1 VDPFSLLLAAQAAV
15 SFVKK
20 GCEMLQEGRAI
31 IDDFKSDAEGIVGE
45 IKATIETVTGLWDW
59 IQGLFKFTK
68 TENKFTKTDSYSEQV
83 NAPLIAQ
90 KPIKASPKRQ
100 DEPEVL
106 QLKTIAGISDK
117 LGEFFE
123 IQKKLKDYYRSLE
136 EASIKD
142 YKPDQNSAIKA
153 KDRVFVELQ
162 LEQMTVDIRET
173 MVYAPKELKD
183 FYSRFLAMYGKIEEE
198 QEFARLQQVRRAKYK
213 KWQRERL
220 HNQLVD
226 LWVVLAGATFVLAM
240 LVGILWDLKIQATA
254 RSQFWLVS

>member
-1 VDPFSLLLAAQAAV
+1 MDPFSLLLAAQAAV

-45 IKATIETVTGLWDW
+45 VKATIETVKGLWDW
-59 IQGLFKFTK
+59 VQNLFKFTK
-68 TENKFTKTDSYSEQV
+68 PEVKFTKPEVT
-83 NAPLIAQ
+83 LINEGKTTKSIKQ
-90 KPIKASPKRQ
+90 KDP
-100 DEPEVL
+100 EPEVL

-123 IQKKLKDYYRSLE
+123 IQKKLKDYYRNLE
-136 EASIKD
+136 EASIND

-198 QEFARLQQVRRAKYK
+198 QEFARLQQIRRAKYK

-240 LVGILWDLKIQATA
+240 LVAILWDLKIQATA
-254 RSQFWLVS
+254 RSQFWLAS

>member
-1 VDPFSLLLAAQAAV
+1 LAAQAAV
-15 SFVKK
+15 SFVKQ
-20 GCEMLQEGRAI
+20 GCEYLQAGRAI
-31 IDDFKSDAEGIVGE
+31 IDEFKDDAEGVIGE
-45 IKATIETVTGLWDW
+45 VKATIETVTGLWDW
-59 IQGLFKFTK
+59 IQNLFKFTK
-68 TENKFTKTDSYSEQV
+68 PEVKFTKPE
-83 NAPLIAQ
+83 
-90 KPIKASPKRQ
+90 IKHKAALQ

-106 QLKTIAGISDK
+106 QLKAIAGISDK

-136 EASIKD
+136 DESLTD
-142 YKPDQNSAIKA
+142 YNPEQNSAIKA

-198 QEFARLQQVRRAKYK
+198 QEFARLQQIRRARYK

-220 HNQLVD
+220 HNRLVD
-226 LWVVLAGATFVLAM
+226 LWVVLAGAAFLLAM
-240 LVGILWDLKIQATA
+240 VGAILWDLKIQATV
-254 RSQFWLVS
+254 RSQFWLLS

>member
-1 VDPFSLLLAAQAAV
+1 LAAQAAV
-15 SFVKK
+15 SFVKQ
-20 GCEMLQEGRAI
+20 GCEYLQAGRAI
-31 IDDFKSDAEGIVGE
+31 IDEFKDDADGVIGE
-45 IKATIETVTGLWDW
+45 VKATIETVTGLWDW
-59 IQGLFKFTK
+59 LKNLLSGNSNNKEPASTPLAIVADEPKKIIK
-68 TENKFTKTDSYSEQV
+68 TAKVEREN
-83 NAPLIAQ
+83 
-90 KPIKASPKRQ
+90 
-100 DEPEVL
+100 PEVL

-136 EASIKD
+136 DESLTD
-142 YKPDQNSAIKA
+142 YNPEQNSAIKA

-198 QEFARLQQVRRAKYK
+198 QEFARIQQIRKARLK

-220 HNQLVD
+220 HNRLVD
-226 LWVVLAGATFVLAM
+226 LWVVLAGATFLLAM
-240 LVGILWDLKIQATA
+240 LGAILWDLKTQATV
-254 RSQFWLVS
+254 RSQFWLLS

>member
-1 VDPFSLLLAAQAAV
+1 MAAQAAV
-15 SFVKK
+15 SFVKQ
-20 GCEMLQEGRAI
+20 GCEYLQAGRAI
-31 IDDFKSDAEGIVGE
+31 IDEFKDDADGVIGE
-45 IKATIETVTGLWDW
+45 VKATIETVTGLWDW
-59 IQGLFKFTK
+59 VKNLLGLAN
-68 TENKFTKTDSYSEQV
+68 NKEVSEQV
-83 NAPLIAQ
+83 NTPLTEQ
-90 KPIKASPKRQ
+90 KTIKASQKKQ
-100 DEPEVL
+100 DNPEVL

-136 EASIKD
+136 DESLTD
-142 YKPDQNSAIKA
+142 YNPDQNAAIKA

-198 QEFARLQQVRRAKYK
+198 QEFARLQQIRKARLK

-220 HNQLVD
+220 HNRLVD
-226 LWVVLAGATFVLAM
+226 LWVILAGATFLLAM
-240 LVGILWDLKIQATA
+240 VGAILWDLKIQAAA
-254 RSQFWLVS
+254 RLQFWLLS

>member
-1 VDPFSLLLAAQAAV
+1 MDPFSLLLAAQAAV
-15 SFVKK
+15 SFVKQ
-20 GCEMLQEGRAI
+20 GCAYLQEGRAL
-31 IDDFKSDAEGIVGE
+31 IDEFKGNAESIVGE
-45 IKATIETVTGLWDW
+45 VKATIETVTGLWAW
-59 IQGLFKFTK
+59 VKNLLGLTGNKEK
-68 TENKFTKTDSYSEQV
+68 TVSYPEQNKSSQIAHK
-83 NAPLIAQ
+83 AP
-90 KPIKASPKRQ
+90 KASLKRQ
-100 DEPEVL
+100 EEPEVL

-123 IQKKLKDYYRSLE
+123 IQKKLKDYYRNLE
-136 EASIKD
+136 DESIND
-142 YKPDQNSAIKA
+142 YNPNQNAATKA

-198 QEFARLQQVRRAKYK
+198 QEFARLQQIRRARYK

-220 HNQLVD
+220 HNKLVD
-226 LWVVLAGATFVLAM
+226 LWVALAGATFVLTILA
-240 LVGILWDLKIQATA
+240 VILWSLRIQDIA

>member
-1 VDPFSLLLAAQAAV
+1 MAAQAAV
-15 SFVKK
+15 SFVKQ
-20 GCEMLQEGRAI
+20 GCEYLQAGRAI
-31 IDDFKSDAEGIVGE
+31 IDEFKDDADGVIGE
-45 IKATIETVTGLWDW
+45 VKATIETVTGLWDW
-59 IQGLFKFTK
+59 VKNLLGLAN
-68 TENKFTKTDSYSEQV
+68 NKEVSEQV
-83 NAPLIAQ
+83 NAPLTEK
-90 KPIKASPKRQ
+90 KPIKASQKKQ
-100 DEPEVL
+100 DNPEVL

-136 EASIKD
+136 DESLTD
-142 YKPDQNSAIKA
+142 YNPDQNAAIKA

-198 QEFARLQQVRRAKYK
+198 QEFARLQQIRKARLR

-220 HNQLVD
+220 HNRLVD
-226 LWVVLAGATFVLAM
+226 LWVVLAGATFILAM
-240 LVGILWDLKIQATA
+240 VGAILWDLKTQATV
-254 RSQFWLVS
+254 RSQFWLLS

>member
-1 VDPFSLLLAAQAAV
+1 LAAQAAV
-15 SFVKK
+15 SFVKQ
-20 GCEMLQEGRAI
+20 GCEYLQAGRAI
-31 IDDFKSDAEGIVGE
+31 IDEFKDDADGVIGE
-45 IKATIETVTGLWDW
+45 VKATIETVTGLWDW
-59 IQGLFKFTK
+59 IQSLFKFTK
-68 TENKFTKTDSYSEQV
+68 PEVKFTKLE
-83 NAPLIAQ
+83 
-90 KPIKASPKRQ
+90 IKHKAASQ

-106 QLKTIAGISDK
+106 QLKAIAGISDK

-136 EASIKD
+136 DESLTD
-142 YKPDQNSAIKA
+142 YNPEQNSAIKA

-198 QEFARLQQVRRAKYK
+198 QEFARLQQIRRARYK

-220 HNQLVD
+220 HNRLVD
-226 LWVVLAGATFVLAM
+226 LWVVLAGATFLLAM
-240 LVGILWDLKIQATA
+240 LGAILWDLKTQATV
-254 RSQFWLVS
+254 RSQFWLLS

>member
-1 VDPFSLLLAAQAAV
+1 VDIFSLLLAARAAV
-15 SFVKK
+15 SFVKQ
-20 GCEMLQEGRAI
+20 GCEYLQAGRAI
-31 IDDFKSDAEGIVGE
+31 IDEFKDDAEGIVGE
-45 IKATIETVTGLWDW
+45 VKATIETVTGLWGW
-59 IQGLFKFTK
+59 VTNLFSGKQNGK
-68 TENKFTKTDSYSEQV
+68 SETQIV
-83 NAPLIAQ
+83 LPSMP
-90 KPIKASPKRQ
+90 KPQAKPVAKKAKP
-100 DEPEVL
+100 EPEVI

-136 EASIKD
+136 EDSIND
-142 YKPDQNSAIKA
+142 YKPNQNSATKA

-162 LEQMTVDIRET
+162 LEQMTVEIRET

-220 HNQLVD
+220 HNKLVD

-240 LVGILWDLKIQATA
+240 LVAILWDLKIQTIA
-254 RSQFWLVS
+254 RSQFWLAS

>member
-1 VDPFSLLLAAQAAV
+1 LAAQAAV
-15 SFVKK
+15 SFVKQ
-20 GCEMLQEGRAI
+20 GCEYLQAGRAI
-31 IDDFKSDAEGIVGE
+31 IDEFKDDADGVIGE
-45 IKATIETVTGLWDW
+45 VKATIETVAGLWDW
-59 IQGLFKFTK
+59 IKNLLGLAN
-68 TENKFTKTDSYSEQV
+68 NKEVSEQV
-83 NAPLIAQ
+83 NTPLTEQ
-90 KPIKASPKRQ
+90 KPIKASQKKQ
-100 DEPEVL
+100 DNPEVL

-136 EASIKD
+136 DESLTD
-142 YKPDQNSAIKA
+142 YNPDQNAAIKA

-198 QEFARLQQVRRAKYK
+198 QEFARLQQIRKARLK

-220 HNQLVD
+220 HNRLVD
-226 LWVVLAGATFVLAM
+226 LWVILAGATLLLAM
-240 LVGILWDLKIQATA
+240 VGAIMWDLKIQAAA
-254 RSQFWLVS
+254 RSQFWLLS

>member
-45 IKATIETVTGLWDW
+45 VTATIETVKGLWDW
-59 IQGLFKFTK
+59 VQNLFKFTK
-68 TENKFTKTDSYSEQV
+68 PEVKFTKPDVVVINKGKTTKS
-83 NAPLIAQ
+83 IKQ
-90 KPIKASPKRQ
+90 KDP
-100 DEPEVL
+100 EPEVL

-136 EASIKD
+136 DESIND

-198 QEFARLQQVRRAKYK
+198 QEFARLQQIRRAKYK

-240 LVGILWDLKIQATA
+240 LVGILWDLKIQAIA
-254 RSQFWLVS
+254 RSQFWLAS

>member
-45 IKATIETVTGLWDW
+45 VKATIETVTGLWDW
-59 IQGLFKFTK
+59 VQNLFKFTK
-68 TENKFTKTDSYSEQV
+68 PEVKFTKPDVAIINKGNTTKS
-83 NAPLIAQ
+83 IKQ
-90 KPIKASPKRQ
+90 KDP
-100 DEPEVL
+100 EPEVL

-136 EASIKD
+136 DESIND

-198 QEFARLQQVRRAKYK
+198 QEFARLQQIRRAKYK

>member
-1 VDPFSLLLAAQAAV
+1 MAAQAAV
-15 SFVKK
+15 SFVKQ
-20 GCEMLQEGRAI
+20 GCEYLQAGRAI
-31 IDDFKSDAEGIVGE
+31 IDEFKDDADGVIGE
-45 IKATIETVTGLWDW
+45 VKATIETVTGLLDW
-59 IQGLFKFTK
+59 IKNLLGLAN
-68 TENKFTKTDSYSEQV
+68 NKKISEQV
-83 NAPLIAQ
+83 NSPLTEQ
-90 KPIKASPKRQ
+90 KPIKASQKKQ
-100 DEPEVL
+100 DNPEVL

-136 EASIKD
+136 DESLTD
-142 YKPDQNSAIKA
+142 YNPDQNAAIKA

-198 QEFARLQQVRRAKYK
+198 QEFARLQQIRKARLK

-220 HNQLVD
+220 HNRLVD
-226 LWVVLAGATFVLAM
+226 LWVVLAGATFLLAM
-240 LVGILWDLKIQATA
+240 LGAILWDLKTQATV
-254 RSQFWLVS
+254 RSQFWLLS

>member
-1 VDPFSLLLAAQAAV
+1 MDPFSLLLAAQAAV
-15 SFVKK
+15 SFVKQ
-20 GCEMLQEGRAI
+20 GCEYLQAGRAI
-31 IDDFKSDAEGIVGE
+31 IDEFKDDAEGVIGE
-45 IKATIETVTGLWDW
+45 VKATIETVTGLWDW
-59 IQGLFKFTK
+59 IQNLFKFTK
-68 TENKFTKTDSYSEQV
+68 PEVKFTKPE
-83 NAPLIAQ
+83 
-90 KPIKASPKRQ
+90 IKHKAASQ

-136 EASIKD
+136 DESLTD
-142 YKPDQNSAIKA
+142 YNPEQNSAIKA

-198 QEFARLQQVRRAKYK
+198 QEFARLQQIRRARYK

-220 HNQLVD
+220 HNRLVD
-226 LWVVLAGATFVLAM
+226 LWVVLAGAAFLLAM
-240 LVGILWDLKIQATA
+240 VGAILWDLKIQATA
-254 RSQFWLVS
+254 RSQFWLLS

>member
-1 VDPFSLLLAAQAAV
+1 LAAQAAV
-15 SFVKK
+15 SFVKQ
-20 GCEMLQEGRAI
+20 GCEYLQAGRAI
-31 IDDFKSDAEGIVGE
+31 IEEFKDDADGVVGE
-45 IKATIETVTGLWDW
+45 VKATIETVTGLWAW
-59 IQGLFKFTK
+59 VKNLLGLAG
-68 TENKFTKTDSYSEQV
+68 NKEEVVAHVEQKQV
-83 NAPLIAQ
+83 NAPLIEQ
-90 KPIKASPKRQ
+90 KPIKASKKKQ

-136 EASIKD
+136 DESLND
-142 YKPDQNSAIKA
+142 YKPEQNSATKA

-183 FYSRFLAMYGKIEEE
+183 FYSRFLVMYGKIEEE
-198 QEFARLQQVRRAKYK
+198 QEFARLQQIRRARYK

-220 HNQLVD
+220 HNKLVD
-226 LWVVLAGATFVLAM
+226 LWVALAGAAFLLTMLAA
-240 LVGILWDLKIQATA
+240 ILWNLRIQDIA

>member
-1 VDPFSLLLAAQAAV
+1 LDPFTLLLAAKAAV
-15 SFVKK
+15 SFVKQ
-20 GCEMLQEGRAI
+20 GCEYLQAGRAFVE
-31 IDDFKSDAEGIVGE
+31 DFKGEAEGVVNE
-45 IKATIETVTGLWDW
+45 VKATIETVTGLWEW
-59 IQGLFKFTK
+59 LKGLCGFANK
-68 TENKFTKTDSYSEQV
+68 T
-83 NAPLIAQ
+83 AIAQ
-90 KPIKASPKRQ
+90 NESVFKQINAQQTAKKPINVALKQ
-100 DEPEVL
+100 EEPEIL
-106 QLKTIAGISDK
+106 QLKTIAGIGDK

-123 IQKKLKDYYRSLE
+123 IQKKLKDYYREIEHESLT
-136 EASIKD
+136 D
-142 YKPDQNSAIKA
+142 YDPYKNTAIKA

-220 HNQLVD
+220 HNKLVD

-240 LVGILWDLKIQATA
+240 LVAILWDLKIQAIA

>member
-1 VDPFSLLLAAQAAV
+1 MDPFSLLLAAQAAV
-15 SFVKK
+15 SFVKQ
-20 GCEMLQEGRAI
+20 GCAYLQEGRAL
-31 IDDFKSDAEGIVGE
+31 IDDFKSDAEGVVAE
-45 IKATIETVTGLWDW
+45 VKASIETVTGLWAW
-59 IQGLFKFTK
+59 LKNLFGFAG
-68 TENKFTKTDSYSEQV
+68 NKKEVVSYVEQKQV
-83 NAPLIAQ
+83 NAPLVAQ
-90 KPIKASPKRQ
+90 KPIKASQKRQ
-100 DEPEVL
+100 DEPEIL

-123 IQKKLKDYYRSLE
+123 IQKKLKDYFRSLE

-240 LVGILWDLKIQATA
+240 LAAILWDLKIQVIA
-254 RSQFWLVS
+254 RSQFWLGS

>member
-15 SFVKK
+15 SFVKQ
-20 GCEMLQEGRAI
+20 GCAYLQEGRAI
-31 IDDFKSDAEGIVGE
+31 IDDFKAETEGVVTE
-45 IKATIETVTGLWDW
+45 VKSTIETVTGLWAW
-59 IQGLFKFTK
+59 AKNLLGLAG
-68 TENKFTKTDSYSEQV
+68 NKKETVSYSEQV
-83 NAPLIAQ
+83 NVSEITHKAP
-90 KPIKASPKRQ
+90 KASQKRQ
-100 DEPEVL
+100 DEPEIL

-123 IQKKLKDYYRSLE
+123 IQKKLKDYFRSLE

>member
-20 GCEMLQEGRAI
+20 GCEYLQAGRAI
-31 IDDFKSDAEGIVGE
+31 IDDFKSDAEGVVGE
-45 IKATIETVTGLWDW
+45 VKATIETVTGLWDW
-59 IQGLFKFTK
+59 VQNLFKFTK
-68 TENKFTKTDSYSEQV
+68 PEVKFTKPDVAIINKGNITKS
-83 NAPLIAQ
+83 
-90 KPIKASPKRQ
+90 IKNKDP
-100 DEPEVL
+100 EPEVL
-106 QLKTIAGISDK
+106 QLKTIASISDK

-123 IQKKLKDYYRSLE
+123 IQKKLKDYYRELENESLT
-136 EASIKD
+136 D
-142 YKPDQNSAIKA
+142 YDPYKNTAIKA

-220 HNQLVD
+220 HNKLVD

-240 LVGILWDLKIQATA
+240 LVAILWDLKIQAIA

>member
-1 VDPFSLLLAAQAAV
+1 MAAQAAV
-15 SFVKK
+15 SFVKQ
-20 GCEMLQEGRAI
+20 GCEYLQAGRAI
-31 IDDFKSDAEGIVGE
+31 IDEFKDDAEGVIGE
-45 IKATIETVTGLWDW
+45 VKATIETVTGLWDW
-59 IQGLFKFTK
+59 IQSLFKFTK
-68 TENKFTKTDSYSEQV
+68 PEVKFTKPE
-83 NAPLIAQ
+83 
-90 KPIKASPKRQ
+90 IKHKAALQ

-106 QLKTIAGISDK
+106 QLKAIAGISDK

-136 EASIKD
+136 DESLTD
-142 YKPDQNSAIKA
+142 YNPEQNSAIKA

-198 QEFARLQQVRRAKYK
+198 QEFARLQQIRRARYK

-220 HNQLVD
+220 HNRLVD
-226 LWVVLAGATFVLAM
+226 LWVVLAGATFLLAM
-240 LVGILWDLKIQATA
+240 LGAILWDLKTQATV
-254 RSQFWLVS
+254 RSQFWLLS

>member
-1 VDPFSLLLAAQAAV
+1 
-15 SFVKK
+15 
-20 GCEMLQEGRAI
+20 MLQEGRAI
-31 IDDFKSDAEGIVGE
+31 IDDFKDDAEGVVGE
-45 IKATIETVTGLWDW
+45 VKATIETVTGLWDW
-59 IQGLFKFTK
+59 IKNLLSGGSDNK
-68 TENKFTKTDSYSEQV
+68 TPVFMPPAKVVD
-83 NAPLIAQ
+83 
-90 KPIKASPKRQ
+90 KPKKIIKKVQ
-100 DEPEVL
+100 EEPEVL

-123 IQKKLKDYYRSLE
+123 IQKKLRDYFRSLE

-183 FYSRFLAMYGKIEEE
+183 FYSRFLVMYGKIEEE
-198 QEFARLQQVRRAKYK
+198 QEFARLQQIRRARYK

-220 HNQLVD
+220 HNRLVD

-240 LVGILWDLKIQATA
+240 LTGILLDLRLQAIA
-254 RSQFWLVS
+254 RSQFWLLS

>member
-1 VDPFSLLLAAQAAV
+1 LAAQAAV
-15 SFVKK
+15 SFVKQ
-20 GCEMLQEGRAI
+20 GCEYLQAGRAI
-31 IDDFKSDAEGIVGE
+31 IDEFKDDADGVIGE
-45 IKATIETVTGLWDW
+45 VKATIETVTGLWDW
-59 IQGLFKFTK
+59 VKNLLGLAN
-68 TENKFTKTDSYSEQV
+68 NKEVSEQV
-83 NAPLIAQ
+83 NTPLTEQ
-90 KPIKASPKRQ
+90 KTIKASQKKQ
-100 DEPEVL
+100 DNPEVL

-136 EASIKD
+136 DESLTD
-142 YKPDQNSAIKA
+142 YNPEQNSAIKA

-198 QEFARLQQVRRAKYK
+198 QEFARLQQIRRARYK

-220 HNQLVD
+220 HNRLVD
-226 LWVVLAGATFVLAM
+226 LWVVLAGAVFLLAM
-240 LVGILWDLKIQATA
+240 VVAILWDLKIQATA
-254 RSQFWLVS
+254 RSQFWLLS

>member
-45 IKATIETVTGLWDW
+45 VKATIETVKGLWDW
-59 IQGLFKFTK
+59 VQNLFKFTK
-68 TENKFTKTDSYSEQV
+68 PEVKFTKPEVT
-83 NAPLIAQ
+83 LINEGKTTKSIKQ
-90 KPIKASPKRQ
+90 KDP
-100 DEPEVL
+100 EPEVL

-123 IQKKLKDYYRSLE
+123 IQKKLKDYYRNLE
-136 EASIKD
+136 EASIND

-198 QEFARLQQVRRAKYK
+198 QEFARLQQIRRAKYK

-240 LVGILWDLKIQATA
+240 LVAILWDLKIQATA
-254 RSQFWLVS
+254 RSQFWLAS

>member
-1 VDPFSLLLAAQAAV
+1 MDPFSLLLAAQAAV

-31 IDDFKSDAEGIVGE
+31 IDDFKSDAEGVVGE
-45 IKATIETVTGLWDW
+45 VKATIETVTGLWSW
-59 IQGLFKFTK
+59 AKNLLGLA
-68 TENKFTKTDSYSEQV
+68 ENKEKTDSYSEQV
-83 NAPLIAQ
+83 HVSEITHKAP
-90 KPIKASPKRQ
+90 KASQKRQ
-100 DEPEVL
+100 DEPEIL

-123 IQKKLKDYYRSLE
+123 IQKKLKDYFRSLE

-240 LVGILWDLKIQATA
+240 LAAILWDLKIQATA